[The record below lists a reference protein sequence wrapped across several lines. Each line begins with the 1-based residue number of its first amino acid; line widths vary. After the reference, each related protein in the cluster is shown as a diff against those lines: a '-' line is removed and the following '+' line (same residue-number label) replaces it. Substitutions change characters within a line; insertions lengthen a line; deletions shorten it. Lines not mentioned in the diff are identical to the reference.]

1 MAFQLLEEDDQTFT
15 EVLALLDEY
24 NAAVEEPAPPHT
36 KHSSPFSRV
45 SESAAWAA
53 FEAAHP
59 ITENASK
66 HRNGAREL
74 RRREVQFLRTCVK
87 GLERQVNALK
97 EGAEQRAQMRIATT
111 GMDGSSALTTMWK
124 DLATC
129 QLEQRLVSER
139 ENIRLQTALEDHRK
153 LREMLERALNTRVA
167 KRIMETSLTP
177 EKRTTRVHGVA
188 LDVSD
193 QEVFEELE
201 VGVDSVYHEAAR
213 VFFQAET
220 GDGTCLGGVYGEK
233 TLPFDLRT
241 TADAAWRCLA
251 HAFHHEKYN
260 FSYSRERRKNDSS
273 DVAHND
279 TVGESF
285 GVEIKAPERMAD
297 FRIKQIFRRYVESDR
312 VVIAW
317 RSYIDPAEFKGQ
329 KLENFRFQEKGSC
342 IVRHPSMLPNN
353 DLTVLR
359 IWHIITPESQ
369 SHSEEMDSEFVQDLT
384 DFVLSGSS
392 SANTVQM
399 IENAL
404 IDAQSPRSCS
414 NFTTMSFPLLDD
426 ETFTEVLALLDE
438 YNAAIEEPLVPIC
451 NKPPSAFSRVSESA
465 AWAAFEATHPIT
477 KNASKHRNGAR
488 EMRRREAMETSLI
501 QEKRTRRV
509 HGVPLEAADRE
520 VFQELEVEIDNVYR
534 EAANVFDT
542 GEGTSLGVFG
552 EKMLPFDVHTTAEA
566 AWRCLAHA
574 FQHEKC
580 HFSYMRERRK
590 DKTDE
595 VAHDDTVGE
604 SFGVE
609 IKAPERM
616 AAFRI
621 KQVFRR
627 YVESEQIVIAWRSFI
642 DTTEF
647 KGQTLQSV
655 RFLEKGSCVIRHPS
669 KLQTSS
675 DEFTLLRI
683 WHVITPESQTRPE
696 NMSSEFVQGLTDFVL
711 GVSSS
716 ASTVQTIEDML
727 IDGQCASRYSSHACE
742 EHV

>member
-1 MAFQLLEEDDQTFT
+1 
-15 EVLALLDEY
+15 
-24 NAAVEEPAPPHT
+24 
-36 KHSSPFSRV
+36 
-45 SESAAWAA
+45 
-53 FEAAHP
+53 
-59 ITENASK
+59 
-66 HRNGAREL
+66 
-74 RRREVQFLRTCVK
+74 
-87 GLERQVNALK
+87 
-97 EGAEQRAQMRIATT
+97 
-111 GMDGSSALTTMWK
+111 
-124 DLATC
+124 
-129 QLEQRLVSER
+129 
-139 ENIRLQTALEDHRK
+139 
-153 LREMLERALNTRVA
+153 
-167 KRIMETSLTP
+167 
-177 EKRTTRVHGVA
+177 
-188 LDVSD
+188 
-193 QEVFEELE
+193 
-201 VGVDSVYHEAAR
+201 
-213 VFFQAET
+213 
-220 GDGTCLGGVYGEK
+220 
-233 TLPFDLRT
+233 
-241 TADAAWRCLA
+241 
-251 HAFHHEKYN
+251 
-260 FSYSRERRKNDSS
+260 
-273 DVAHND
+273 
-279 TVGESF
+279 
-285 GVEIKAPERMAD
+285 
-297 FRIKQIFRRYVESDR
+297 
-312 VVIAW
+312 
-317 RSYIDPAEFKGQ
+317 
-329 KLENFRFQEKGSC
+329 
-342 IVRHPSMLPNN
+342 
-353 DLTVLR
+353 
-359 IWHIITPESQ
+359 
-369 SHSEEMDSEFVQDLT
+369 
-384 DFVLSGSS
+384 
-392 SANTVQM
+392 
-399 IENAL
+399 
-404 IDAQSPRSCS
+404 
-414 NFTTMSFPLLDD
+414 MSFPLLDD

-488 EMRRREAMETSLI
+488 EMRRREVQFLRTCVDGLEKQLAALKEEVEQRAQLRNATLASEDAALMSMWRDLATRQLDRRLASERENNRLKCALEAHNKLREILQQALTTKIAREAMETSLI

-552 EKMLPFDVHTTAEA
+552 EKTLPFDVHTTAEA

-580 HFSYMRERRK
+580 HFSYIRERRK
-590 DKTDE
+590 DETDE

-616 AAFRI
+616 AAFQI

-627 YVESEQIVIAWRSFI
+627 YVGSEQIVIAWRSFI